1 VNQFISDDRF
11 QGNKQEEQ
19 KLYEH
24 FLQCIETDSPEK
36 IIERFSNLFIKA
48 TGYSDNS
55 VRLALE
61 NIASLKS
68 ANLEFKFIL
77 NRCCHIVINH
87 WQMHSHLKPFIPK
100 LIYLFENTLPI
111 DGVQSRSAR
120 KIRILVQDFSKTEQY
135 NKLKRLSKIVRQTI
149 ETDSKSISN
158 DGYFIVNKN
167 KSRRESISGGSGSIA
182 NSGSIGNLIK
192 RYPYL
197 HQHCLLSEDSTYES
211 QQTVLQL
218 QAKIQRNYEIKL
230 SNYVTYRVRLAK
242 AARMAK
248 SEGGDNRII
257 VPNLEKVKNP
267 TLLSDRELD
276 RAIANYIGKA
286 ERGCSYRDLS
296 QQFLSHSKYMTN
308 SYQDFKGN
316 LYEYLKIDS
325 EYGRDRFNHKLSKHL
340 QNTLVDCHSQKL
352 NEFLMIRT
360 CSGLFKFLVVDSD
373 RFPDCNFY
381 LDSIGNLGETKT
393 VGLLLKIVLLCSK
406 VKPSLE
412 KRFSILFNHYE
423 SSHREGVP
431 WLIKSLEN
439 LQVAFSIH
447 FGAVD
452 LSLFKII

>member
-1 VNQFISDDRF
+1 MNQFINNARF
-11 QGNKQEEQ
+11 QGNKQDEQ
-19 KLYEH
+19 KIYEH
-24 FLQCIETDSPEK
+24 FLKCIETDSPEK
-36 IIERFSNLFIKA
+36 LIERFSDLFIKA
-48 TGYSDNS
+48 TGYSENS

-61 NIASLKS
+61 NIVSLKN
-68 ANLEFKFIL
+68 AELEFKFIL

-87 WQMHSHLKPFIPK
+87 WQMQAHLKPFIPK

-111 DGVQSRSAR
+111 GAVQSRNSR
-120 KIRILVQDFSKTEQY
+120 KIRILVQDFNKTEQY
-135 NKLKRLSKIVRQTI
+135 NKLKRIGRVIGQTL
-149 ETDSKSISN
+149 EADSKSLY
-158 DGYFIVNKN
+158 DGYLLVNN
-167 KSRRESISGGSGSIA
+167 RKSRRDDVSSGSDSIS
-182 NSGSIGNLIK
+182 NSGSIGGLIK

-197 HQHCLLSEDSTYES
+197 HQHCLLSEDSSYES
-211 QQTVLQL
+211 QQTIIKLQT
-218 QAKIQRNYEIKL
+218 KIQRSYEIKL

-242 AARMAK
+242 AARMGK
-248 SEGGDNRII
+248 LEGGDNRIV
-257 VPNLEKVKNP
+257 VPSLEKVKNP

-276 RAIANYIGKA
+276 KAIAQFMGKV

-308 SYQDFKGN
+308 SYQGFKDN
-316 LYEYLKIDS
+316 MYEYLKIDS
-325 EYGRDRFNHKLSKHL
+325 ESGGDRFNQKLYKHL

-360 CSGLFKFLVVDSD
+360 CSGLFKFLVVDSPQ
-373 RFPDCNFY
+373 FPDRDFY
-381 LDSIGNLGETKT
+381 MDLIGNLGETKT